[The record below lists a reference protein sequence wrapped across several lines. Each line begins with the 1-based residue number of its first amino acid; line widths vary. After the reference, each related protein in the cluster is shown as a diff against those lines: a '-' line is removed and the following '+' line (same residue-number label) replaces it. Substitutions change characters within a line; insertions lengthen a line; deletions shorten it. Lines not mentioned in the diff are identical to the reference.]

1 MMVQIYII
9 MKVNEYN
16 LVVLEKK

>member
-16 LVVLEKK
+16 LVVLEKN